1 MNGFV
6 LKYRQY
12 NNQSDN
18 KMTNIDNILSIKDG
32 VAGRFRNARR
42 AAKIS
47 QMTMAERSGVSLGSI
62 KRFEQT
68 GEISLAS
75 LIKLAMV
82 LGYEEDF
89 NDLFRRK
96 NYQSIFEVVNEGKS
110 NAE

>member
-1 MNGFV
+1 
-6 LKYRQY
+6 
-12 NNQSDN
+12 
-18 KMTNIDNILSIKDG
+18 MTNIDNILSIKDG
-32 VAGRFRNARR
+32 VAERFHNARR

-68 GEISLAS
+68 SEISLSA
-75 LIKLAMV
+75 LIKLALV

-96 NYQSIFEVVNEGKS
+96 NYQSIFEVVNEGKP

>member
-1 MNGFV
+1 
-6 LKYRQY
+6 
-12 NNQSDN
+12 
-18 KMTNIDNILSIKDG
+18 MTNIYNILSIRDG

-42 AAKIS
+42 TAKIS

-68 GEISLAS
+68 GEISLSS
-75 LIKLAMV
+75 LIKLALV

>member
-1 MNGFV
+1 
-6 LKYRQY
+6 
-12 NNQSDN
+12 
-18 KMTNIDNILSIKDG
+18 MTNIYNILSIRDG
-32 VAGRFRNARR
+32 IAERFRNARR

-68 GEISLAS
+68 GEISLSS
-75 LIKLAMV
+75 LIKLALV

-96 NYQSIFEVVNEGKS
+96 NYQSIFEVVNEGKP